1 MLTKTQ
7 LAAIFHFIGDVLC
20 SVEPTPAESPETA
33 SDPNGGAPATTPK
46 RQGRPRKVQDAPA
59 TEVAPVTQTTTAA
72 PAEPEP
78 AKPAEPPKGGKTL
91 DELKALIA
99 PLVKAARGGEVKAL
113 LNKHAP
119 ADYNASES
127 NPYTLS
133 LLSERP
139 EVHEAFVQDIE
150 MLKM

>member
-7 LAAIFHFIGDVLC
+7 LIALLRYAADLLT
-20 SVEPTPAESPETA
+20 SVEPEAPAEVQPVLGEAPTA
-33 SDPNGGAPATTPK
+33 K

-59 TEVAPVTQTTTAA
+59 PATTEAPATQTTTAA

-78 AKPAEPPKGGKTL
+78 AAKPAEPPKGGKTL

-99 PLVKAARGGEVKAL
+99 PLVKAARGSEVKAL

-119 ADYNASES
+119 ADYNASEA

>member
-33 SDPNGGAPATTPK
+33 SDPNGGASATTPK

-59 TEVAPVTQTTTAA
+59 TTEAPATQTTTTA

-78 AKPAEPPKGGKTL
+78 AKPKGGKTL

>member
-7 LAAIFHFIGDVLC
+7 LIALLRYAADLLT
-20 SVEPTPAESPETA
+20 SVEPEAPAEVQPVLGE
-33 SDPNGGAPATTPK
+33 APAAKPK
-46 RQGRPRKVQDAPA
+46 GRPRKVQEAPA
-59 TEVAPVTQTTTAA
+59 TEVAPATQTTTAA

-78 AKPAEPPKGGKTL
+78 AKPTEQPKGAKTL